1 MKLGGRWM
9 ILGSLA
15 GLAAC
20 ASGGGYVDP
29 GEPLRLED
37 YEPLPPSVTP
47 DNAPLIVHRALQ
59 THRRSNADPET
70 DFSYAFSRSGF
81 VQISHSHPPD
91 REQERTRR
99 FYVAYLNLT
108 SVQAVPRFNF
118 ARLREEFCVVLQ
130 GRIETWESPVRPFR
144 ALPDLGSEPSRAV
157 VESLEIPFDEAQV
170 AHRLSEAFLL
180 LSRR

>member
-20 ASGGGYVDP
+20 ASEGGFRDP
-29 GEPLRLED
+29 GEALRLED
-37 YEPLPPSVTP
+37 YEPLPSSVTP
-47 DNAPLIVHRALQ
+47 DNAPLVVHRALQ
-59 THRRSNADPET
+59 THRRSNAEPET

-81 VQISHSHPPD
+81 VQISHFHPPD

-99 FYVAYLNLT
+99 FYVAYLNLS
-108 SVQAVPRFNF
+108 SVQAVPHFNF
-118 ARLREEFCVVLQ
+118 TRLREEFHVVLH
-130 GRIETWESPVRPFR
+130 GRIETWESPVRTFR
-144 ALPDLGSEPSRAV
+144 PLPDLGCEPSRAV
-157 VESLEIPFDEAQV
+157 VESLEIPFDEAQA
-170 AHRLSEAFLL
+170 AHRLSEALDL